1 MWKGCIFEEIKD
13 RLYAVAYDD
22 TRESILTTLQ
32 DKWSDVVWLEEFFE
46 ANKQDLE
53 SGFYAPTTIDEAIEI
68 TLDEADELFAE
79 LLEQDGSN
87 LDQLF
92 RPLDNREYSTKDF
105 QEQKAKGN
113 NRSWLRIYAVH
124 YYDRY
129 IITGGAIKLTHQME
143 DRPHTQEELRK
154 LSLVRSLLKYD
165 EGSIEFVYLDIEKDE

>member
-13 RLYAVAYDD
+13 RLYAVASND
-22 TRESILTTLQ
+22 TRKSILTSLQ

-53 SGFYAPTTIDEAIEI
+53 SSFYAPTTIDEAIEI

-79 LLEQDGSN
+79 LLEQDGTN
-87 LDQLF
+87 LEQLF

-113 NRSWLRIYAVH
+113 HRKSWLRIYAIY

-129 IITGGAIKLTHQME
+129 VITGGAIKLTHKME
-143 DRPHTQEELRK
+143 DRPHTQAELRI
-154 LSLVRSLLKYD
+154 LHQIRDLLKYE
-165 EGSIEFVYLDIEKDE
+165 EGNLFI